1 VRRAIEGMTMARS
14 SNTFSLSLSLSLPSP
29 RMHHL
34 SNHLYDVTPTYFVAG
49 PSSRPRLRC
58 CKATT
63 FPPDGVPRGTRCFV
77 IVARVREGTSRPT
90 APSRNVYI
98 FRIELIRQAKCGNM
112 TRTALPIVESLLNR
126 FARRPLPAFDGNVSP
141 LRDARALLSIDISSQ
156 LNFELQSARL
166 SGLIAMERYF
176 NLPGR
181 EITIIR
187 GDECF
192 RKARVPSRVASP
204 ESDVSTSVLE
214 LSERRGRAGGK
225 DRCQLQR

>member
-1 VRRAIEGMTMARS
+1 VCRAIEGMTMERS
-14 SNTFSLSLSLSLPSP
+14 WNTFSLSLSLSLPSP
-29 RMHHL
+29 RMHRL

-63 FPPDGVPRGTRCFV
+63 FPPDGAPRGTRCFV

-98 FRIELIRQAKCGNM
+98 FRIEPIHQAKCGNM

-126 FARRPLPAFDGNVSP
+126 RFVRRSLPAFHRNVSP
-141 LRDARALLSIDISSQ
+141 PRDARAPLSIDVSSQ

-166 SGLIAMERYF
+166 SSLIAMERYLIF
-176 NLPGR
+176 PAGR
-181 EITIIR
+181 LRLFGANVSGKRAFLR
-187 GDECF
+187 GSLRPNQTS
-192 RKARVPSRVASP
+192 RKR
-204 ESDVSTSVLE
+204 
-214 LSERRGRAGGK
+214 
-225 DRCQLQR
+225 QL